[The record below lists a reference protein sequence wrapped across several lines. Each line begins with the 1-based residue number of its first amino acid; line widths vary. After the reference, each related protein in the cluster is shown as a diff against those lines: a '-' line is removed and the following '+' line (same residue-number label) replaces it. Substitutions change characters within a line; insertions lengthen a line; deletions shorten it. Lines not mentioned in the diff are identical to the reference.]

1 MNSPSAMEV
10 DQQVP
15 SATQLRVRYADTD
28 AAGIVYYARYLAFFE
43 AGRAEALR
51 QLGSLDAEVAACALA
66 APVLEATI
74 RYRAP
79 AAFDEVL
86 VIQTKVADIDSGRF
100 RFAYEIRR
108 ATDHV
113 LIATGET
120 LHAWTGADSSHT
132 DDLPD
137 WFRTALE
144 QLRAAD

>member
-1 MNSPSAMEV
+1 MNSPSATEV
-10 DQQVP
+10 DQEVP
-15 SATQLRVRYADTD
+15 SVTQLRVRYADTD
-28 AAGIVYYARYLAFFE
+28 AAGIVHYARYLLFFE
-43 AGRAEALR
+43 AGRAETIR
-51 QLGSLDAEVAACALA
+51 QLGSLDAEVAAFALA

-79 AAFDEVL
+79 ATFDEVL
-86 VIQTKVADIDSGRF
+86 VIQTKVVDIANGRF

-108 ATDHV
+108 AADQI

-120 LHAWTGADSSHT
+120 LHAWTGVDSSHT

>member
-1 MNSPSAMEV
+1 M
-10 DQQVP
+10 
-15 SATQLRVRYADTD
+15 
-28 AAGIVYYARYLAFFE
+28 
-43 AGRAEALR
+43 
-51 QLGSLDAEVAACALA
+51 
-66 APVLEATI
+66 EATI

-79 AAFDEVL
+79 AMFDEVL
-86 VIQTKVADIDSGRF
+86 VVQAKVVDVASARF

-108 ATDHV
+108 AADQI

>member
-1 MNSPSAMEV
+1 MHSTVQRRRPLAGNRRSIGDPV
-10 DQQVP
+10 DGSCAVGF
-15 SATQLRVRYADTD
+15 LV
-28 AAGIVYYARYLAFFE
+28 FFE
-43 AGRAEALR
+43 AGRAEAIR

-79 AAFDEVL
+79 ATFDEVL
-86 VIQTKVADIDSGRF
+86 VIQTKVVDIANARF

-108 ATDHV
+108 AADQV

-120 LHAWTGADSSHT
+120 LHAWTGVDSSHT

>member
-1 MNSPSAMEV
+1 M
-10 DQQVP
+10 P

-28 AAGIVYYARYLAFFE
+28 AAGIVHYARYLVFFE
-43 AGRAEALR
+43 AGRAEAIR
-51 QLGSLDAEVAACALA
+51 QLGSLDEEVAACTLR

-79 AAFDEVL
+79 ATFDEVL
-86 VIQTKVADIDSGRF
+86 VIQTKVIDIANGRF

-108 ATDHV
+108 ETDNI

-120 LHAWTGADSSHT
+120 LHAWTGADSSHA
-132 DDLPD
+132 DDLPV
-137 WFRTALE
+137 WFRTALV